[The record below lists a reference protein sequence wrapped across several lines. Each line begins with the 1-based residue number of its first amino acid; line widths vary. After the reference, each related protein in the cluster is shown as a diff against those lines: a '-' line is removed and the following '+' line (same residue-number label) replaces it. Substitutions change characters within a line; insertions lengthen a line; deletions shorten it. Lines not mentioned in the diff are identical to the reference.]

1 MDETRFITFPFLPTL
16 ISSIDMD
23 DPKEFDDPQV
33 FHDPKVIS
41 IGFMDFDNSKVYGDL
56 GIWGKLPLTKGSAPK
71 CKALS

>member
-33 FHDPKVIS
+33 FQS
-41 IGFMDFDNSKVYGDL
+41 LRRFGYL
-56 GIWGKLPLTKGSAPK
+56 GEIAPD
-71 CKALS
+71 